1 MNIFQVYEQFP
12 TEDDC
17 LNHLEQVRWP
27 NGPTCPYCNSQN
39 ATPLP
44 KEHRHHCNSC
54 NTSYSVTV
62 GTIFHKTKIDLQK
75 WFVAISLI
83 LNAKKGISSRQ
94 LARDLAV
101 NKNTAWYI
109 QMRVRKAMMEQRELL
124 QGLVEVDETYV
135 GGKPRK
141 GSGSRNKRGR
151 GTRKIPVVGA
161 IERNGNVKAK
171 VAKNLTAKSLSSFI
185 REKVDIDNATV
196 ITDEF
201 SGYSSLKW
209 FVKHETINH
218 KVAYVC
224 GNIHTNSIESFWAI
238 LKRGIIGQYHKVS
251 AKHLGKYI
259 DEFCYRFNNR
269 KNPAVFE
276 LTLCR
281 AVGVT

>member
-62 GTIFHKTKIDLQK
+62 GTIFYKTKIDLQK